1 MKRYSD
7 YRDIPSTVWTNYKI
21 VVPTEEDRKELME
34 AFEHFHYADID
45 TENIAVNQ
53 LAHEYRD
60 NLDDESTWN
69 NIIVDPALYE
79 TLSNRKGKSE

>member
-7 YRDIPSTVWTNYKI
+7 YKDIASTVRANYKI

-45 TENIAVNQ
+45 TENKAVNQ

-60 NLDDESTWN
+60 NLEDESTWN
-69 NIIVDPALYE
+69 NIIVDPDLYRSLE
-79 TLSNRKGKSE
+79 NRKGKSE